1 MPAPLSL
8 DLRQRIISA
17 YQAKEGSQRE
27 LAKRFKVS
35 FSVVRD
41 LTRRHR
47 ETGKIDPK
55 PHGGG
60 RVAKLGVPER
70 GIIQIFVDAQPDVL
84 LEELCERLAEKTKI
98 QVSISTMQRTV
109 QSLGLSFKK
118 KH

>member
-17 YQAKEGSQRE
+17 YQAQEGSQRK

-35 FSVVRD
+35 FSFVRD

-47 ETGKIDPK
+47 ETGKIEPK

-60 RVAKLGVPER
+60 RVAKLGAPELS
-70 GIIQIFVDAQPDVL
+70 IIKTFVDAQPDVL

-98 QVSISTMQRTV
+98 EVSVSTMQRGV